1 MENDVSELEI
11 NIKDAVI
18 LENTDAQEVSKERI
32 IENPYWSNKEDR
44 HLIVE
49 FVYPATKQRMV
60 ASIKDTDGKNP
71 DFIEV
76 MEKFTIEEIDKN
88 TQVRIDHRNQKIKHQ
103 VERQKVNRMRMEQ
116 EALFA
121 AKLDA
126 FEIDKIKNSKNR
138 ELKSKIRKAKTV
150 MEVTAYSVL
159 LIMREEENVLQ
170 EISIEE

>member
-1 MENDVSELEI
+1 
-11 NIKDAVI
+11 
-18 LENTDAQEVSKERI
+18 
-32 IENPYWSNKEDR
+32 
-44 HLIVE
+44 
-49 FVYPATKQRMV
+49 MV

-76 MEKFTIEEIDKN
+76 MEKFTMEEIDKN
-88 TQVRIDHRNQKIKHQ
+88 TQVRIDQRNQKIKHQ

-126 FEIDKIKNSKNR
+126 FEIDKIKKSKNR
-138 ELKSKIRKAKTV
+138 ELKSKIRKARTV
-150 MEVTAYSVL
+150 MEVTAYTVL
-159 LIMREEENVLQ
+159 LIMREDENVPQ